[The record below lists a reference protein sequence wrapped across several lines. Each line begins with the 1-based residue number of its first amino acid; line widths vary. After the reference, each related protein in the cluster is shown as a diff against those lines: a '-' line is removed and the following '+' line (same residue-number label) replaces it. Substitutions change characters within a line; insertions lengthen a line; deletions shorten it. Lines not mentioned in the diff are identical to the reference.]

1 MLIYATTVFL
11 SAFLLFQV
19 QPMIAKMILPWFGG
33 STAVWVTCM
42 LFFQVGL
49 LAGYVYA
56 HACIR
61 YLSPRAQ
68 SRVHALLLA
77 ASLLALPLGPAA
89 PWKPTGAE
97 DPAWHIVCL
106 LTVCVGLPYLLLS
119 ATTPLLQTWYAGR
132 FRSAL
137 PYRLFALSNFASL
150 LGLLAYPFLIEP
162 RLSLPEQSLG
172 WSIAYGVFAS
182 LTGLVAMLNSGTSG
196 SAGPARAA
204 SEGSARAEDAAP
216 GIANTLWWLCLSCGG
231 VVLLLS
237 VTNHL
242 TQNITS
248 IPFLWILPL
257 GLYLLSFMLCF
268 NADGVYIRPIYLGP
282 VALVL
287 LLLMYGTLRYDSTT
301 RLALVIGVFSFGLFA
316 CCMFC
321 HGELAQRKPS
331 PQHLTRFYLVIALG
345 GAIGGVLVG
354 VAAPLLLHGYVEMP
368 LALSACAV
376 MLLLAQRR
384 EAWQSRLIAGLLS
397 AVIFAGTGVYLWQYT
412 TAVVAMERNF
422 YGSLR
427 VKVTNAGTEFESRAL
442 VHGTVAHGVQ
452 FTDAER
458 RREPTAYYGP
468 ASGAALVLQAL
479 HHRPVRVGLVGLG
492 IGTLAAYSRPGDV
505 YRFYEINPLVAK
517 LARQEFTFLAD
528 APAAVEVIP
537 GDARLTLER
546 EQDQQYDVLIIDA
559 FSGDAIPVHLLT
571 REAMELYWRHLTPQ
585 GILALHLTN
594 THLDLISAA
603 ERLSHALGK
612 HAVWVE
618 SDLNEA
624 QEIYNADWVLLT
636 SDPLEIPDI
645 AQVSKEL
652 RWRPGLR
659 VWTDGYSNLFE
670 ILKR

>member
-1 MLIYATTVFL
+1 MLIYATTIFL

-56 HACIR
+56 HASIR
-61 YLSPRAQ
+61 YLRPRVQ
-68 SRVHALLLA
+68 SRVHALLLV

-89 PWKPTGAE
+89 QWKPTGAE

-106 LTVCVGLPYLLLS
+106 LAVSVGLPYLLLS
-119 ATTPLLQTWYAGR
+119 ATTPLIQAWYAGR

-137 PYRLFALSNFASL
+137 PYRLFALSNLASL

-162 RLSLPEQSLG
+162 RLSLAEQSLG
-172 WSIAYGVFAS
+172 WSIAYGVFAGMA
-182 LTGLVAMLNSGTSG
+182 GLVAMLSSGPSD
-196 SAGPARAA
+196 SAAQAPVA
-204 SEGSARAEDAAP
+204 SEDTARPGDAAP
-216 GIANTLWWLCLSCGG
+216 GIADTLAWLFLSCGG
-231 VVLLLS
+231 VVLLLA

-257 GLYLLSFMLCF
+257 SLYLLSFMLCF
-268 NADGVYIRPIYLGP
+268 NTDGVYIRPIYLGP

-287 LLLMYGTLRYDSTT
+287 LLLMYSTLRYDSTT
-301 RLALVIGVFSFGLFA
+301 QLALVIGVFSFGLFA

-331 PQHLTRFYLVIALG
+331 PRHLTRFYLMIALG
-345 GAIGGVLVG
+345 GALGGVLVG
-354 VAAPLLLHGYVEMP
+354 VAAPMLLRGYVEMP

-384 EAWQSRLIAGLLS
+384 EVWQSRLSAALLC
-397 AVIFAGTGVYLWQYT
+397 AVMFGGTGVYLWQYT

-422 YGSLR
+422 YGCLR
-427 VKVTNAGTEFESRAL
+427 VKVTSAGTEFESRAL
-442 VHGTVAHGVQ
+442 VHGTVVHGVQ

-479 HHRPVRVGLVGLG
+479 HHRPIRVGLVGLG
-492 IGTLAAYSRPGDV
+492 VGTLAAYSRPGDV
-505 YRFYEINPLVAK
+505 YRFYEINPLVEK

-528 APAAVEVIP
+528 AGAAVDVIP
-537 GDARLTLER
+537 GDARLALER
-546 EQDQQYDVLIIDA
+546 EPDQQYDVLIIDA

-571 REAMELYWRHLTPQ
+571 REAMELYWRHLTPP

-594 THLDLISAA
+594 NHLDLISAA
-603 ERLSHALGK
+603 ERLALALGK

-618 SDLNEA
+618 SDLDEA
-624 QEIYNADWVLLT
+624 QEVYNADWVLIT
-636 SDPLEIPDI
+636 SDPLEIPAI
-645 AQVSKEL
+645 AQASKEL

-659 VWTDGYSNLFE
+659 VWTDDYSNLFE

>member
-1 MLIYATTVFL
+1 MPIYATTIFL

-56 HACIR
+56 HAMIR
-61 YLSPRAQ
+61 YLRPRVQ
-68 SRVHALLLA
+68 SWVHALLLV
-77 ASLLALPLGPAA
+77 ASLAALPLGPAA
-89 PWKPTGAE
+89 QWKPTGAE
-97 DPAWHIVCL
+97 DPAWHIICL
-106 LTVCVGLPYLLLS
+106 LTVSVGLPYLLLS
-119 ATTPLLQTWYAGR
+119 ATTPLIQAWYAGR

-162 RLSLPEQSLG
+162 RLSLAEQSLG
-172 WSIAYGVFAS
+172 WSLAYGVFA
-182 LTGLVAMLNSGTSG
+182 GLAGLAAMLSSRPSG
-196 SAGPARAA
+196 SAAPAPVA
-204 SEGSARAEDAAP
+204 SEETDRPGDAAP
-216 GIANTLWWLCLSCGG
+216 GTADTLWWLCLSCGG

-282 VALVL
+282 LALVL
-287 LLLMYGTLRYDSTT
+287 LLLMYSTLRYDSTT
-301 RLALVIGVFSFGLFA
+301 QLALVIGVFSFGLFA

-321 HGELAQRKPS
+321 HGELAQRKPA
-331 PQHLTRFYLVIALG
+331 PRHLTRFYLMIALG
-345 GAIGGVLVG
+345 GALGGVLVG
-354 VAAPLLLHGYVEMP
+354 VAAPLLLRGYVEMP

-384 EAWQSRLIAGLLS
+384 EGWQSRLLAALLC
-397 AVIFAGTGVYLWQYT
+397 AVMFAGTGVYLWQYT

-427 VKVTNAGTEFESRAL
+427 VKVTSAGTEFESRAL

-479 HHRPVRVGLVGLG
+479 HHRPIRVGLVGLG
-492 IGTLAAYSRPGDV
+492 VGTLAVYSRPGDV
-505 YRFYEINPLVAK
+505 YRFYEINPLVEK

-528 APAAVEVIP
+528 AVAAVSVVP

-546 EQDQQYDVLIIDA
+546 EPDQQYDVLIIDA

-571 REAMELYWRHLTPQ
+571 REAMELYFRHLTPH

-594 THLDLISAA
+594 NHLDLISAA

-618 SDLNEA
+618 SDLDEE
-624 QEIYNADWVLLT
+624 QEIYNADWVLIT
-636 SDPLEIPDI
+636 ADPLEIPAI

-652 RWRPGLR
+652 RSRPGLR
-659 VWTDGYSNLFE
+659 VWTDDYSNLFE